1 MKPGPCSARIWETV
15 RNMDRAPL
23 GHPCLE
29 AAPEVEAVAIMI
41 AEKSRGHLEDM
52 DNGEDGC
59 ELQHRLATDV
69 LLLH

>member
-23 GHPCLE
+23 GHPRLE

-41 AEKSRGHLEDM
+41 ADKSRGHPEDM
-52 DNGEDGC
+52 ENGKCGC

-69 LLLH
+69 PLLH